1 MQTAVK
7 TYLARPENIEKYT
20 QGRFCPTGLATEA
33 AAAARASNPKREF
46 LPAIDPVDPA
56 LITGLLMHEEDLDLG
71 HIVGAGL
78 TLTATA
84 LLPRHSKPPL
94 LETAP
99 KVHGFTQKAQGDRL
113 GRFDAQ
119 T

>member
-1 MQTAVK
+1 
-7 TYLARPENIEKYT
+7 
-20 QGRFCPTGLATEA
+20 
-33 AAAARASNPKREF
+33 
-46 LPAIDPVDPA
+46 
-56 LITGLLMHEEDLDLG
+56 MHEEDLDLG

-84 LLPRHSKPPL
+84 LLPRHSTPPL

-119 T
+119 TQTCSTPKDLADLVQWSHSNPLQQIITPFAPVGEIATHLSDAKTCIATFGYFAGPEDGTV